1 MTRLTT
7 ELFRTPGIVFNERT
21 GEEFDLTNILAVSK
35 TGNVFVLPREHNGKS
50 LDGRF
55 IVGRPNKSN
64 HIQIG
69 INDDKGKK
77 RYPYIHRLVA
87 HAWLKREVYQTD
99 VMHLD
104 DNPLN
109 NHISNLRWATC
120 QDNIDDMI
128 DKGRDNFF
136 GKKKACSD
144 EVMVKIYK
152 MGKGGINMK
161 PRHIHELFPTMSYE
175 TLYPMCNGTSKR
187 LQRYLRNNLV
197 K

>member
-1 MTRLTT
+1 M
-7 ELFRTPGIVFNERT
+7 
-21 GEEFDLTNILAVSK
+21 EEGYGYENA
-35 TGNVFVLPREHNGKS
+35 
-50 LDGRF
+50 
-55 IVGRPNKSN
+55 
-64 HIQIG
+64 
-69 INDDKGKK
+69 KK
-77 RYPYIHRLVA
+77 
-87 HAWLKREVYQTD
+87 K
-99 VMHLD
+99 
-104 DNPLN
+104 LN
-109 NHISNLRWATC
+109 
-120 QDNIDDMI
+120 DMI

-144 EVMVKIYK
+144 EVMIRIYK